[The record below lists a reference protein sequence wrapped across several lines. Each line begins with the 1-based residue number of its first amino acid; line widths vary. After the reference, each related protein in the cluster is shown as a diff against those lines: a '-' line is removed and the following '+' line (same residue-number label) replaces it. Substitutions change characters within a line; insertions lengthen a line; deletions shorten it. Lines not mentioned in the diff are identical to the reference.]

1 MLGLHDL
8 QHIVI
13 LKVASVKRSRE
24 FYAKKMGLN
33 VIVRGGKDYDR
44 HKNRPQICLDQLG
57 SPSKYTPRKVC
68 PGSSEIHFFS
78 KRTIEELEHILLG
91 QQIPIISKDK
101 FNTDDQGEQ
110 ECIYLHDPDGNLLR
124 IIGCPNPAGI

>member
-8 QHIVI
+8 EHIVI
-13 LKVASVKRSRE
+13 LKVASIKRSKE

-33 VIVRGGKDYDR
+33 VIVNGSKDDGR
-44 HKNRPQICLDQLG
+44 IENSPQICLDQLG
-57 SPSKYTPRKVC
+57 SPSKYTPRHVC

-78 KRTIEELEHILLG
+78 KKTIEELEHILLG
-91 QQIPIISKDK
+91 QQIPIISKDICY
-101 FNTDDQGEQ
+101 TEEREEQ

-124 IIGCPNPAGI
+124 IAGSAYTQV